1 MVNLMLKT
9 SLFPLRSANRR
20 VRIVCS
26 NYNFY
31 LFSSMN
37 GILVLLTGKLV
48 EYDEPMNLMK
58 KEGSLFKQLVK
69 EYWSHFHSAE
79 SY

>member
-1 MVNLMLKT
+1 
-9 SLFPLRSANRR
+9 
-20 VRIVCS
+20 
-26 NYNFY
+26 
-31 LFSSMN
+31 MN